1 MSKNLSSVATNIA
14 EVRNKI
20 DKEVSNGRVEGS
32 FDSPP
37 MQNLK
42 ISPIGIVPKK
52 APGEF
57 RLIHHLSWPIGKSVN
72 DNIDPKVCFS

>member
-1 MSKNLSSVATNIA
+1 MSKNLSSVATNTA
-14 EVRNKI
+14 EVKSKI
-20 DKEVSNGRVEGS
+20 EKEVLKGRVEGP

-52 APGEF
+52 AHG
-57 RLIHHLSWPIGKSVN
+57 
-72 DNIDPKVCFS
+72 